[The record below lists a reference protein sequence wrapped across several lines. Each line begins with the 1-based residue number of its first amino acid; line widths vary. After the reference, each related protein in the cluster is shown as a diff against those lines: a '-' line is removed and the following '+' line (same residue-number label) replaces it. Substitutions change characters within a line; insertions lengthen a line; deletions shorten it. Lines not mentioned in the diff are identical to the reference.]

1 MKITTQITRKLQ
13 EKFLFVERWVMCRT
27 LNNGWRRG
35 IVFFRVSF
43 LGSKATSNFLNDAA
57 YREINT
63 LPRSDPGVISPRF
76 TRLDQASPGIA
87 LWIGDWT
94 S

>member
-1 MKITTQITRKLQ
+1 
-13 EKFLFVERWVMCRT
+13 MCQT
-27 LNNGWRRG
+27 LNNGWARG
-35 IVFFRVSF
+35 IFFLRASF
-43 LGSKATSNFLNDAA
+43 FDSKATSNLLNDAV

-63 LPRSDPGVISPRF
+63 FPPVSTRSYFAAIHC
-76 TRLDQASPGIA
+76 LDQVCPGIA

>member
-1 MKITTQITRKLQ
+1 
-13 EKFLFVERWVMCRT
+13 MCRT

-35 IVFFRVSF
+35 IIFLRVSF
-43 LGSKATSNFLNDAA
+43 FGSKATSNLLNDAA

-63 LPRSDPGVISPRF
+63 FPRSDPGVISPRF
-76 TRLDQASPGIA
+76 TRLDQVCPGIA
-87 LWIGDWT
+87 LWIGNWT